1 MSFDPMAEAI
11 DWLDAYRASDI
22 SIVDMYADDAALECD
37 CAGSAAFAGRDAI
50 RDYWQQRFLF
60 TPAGELVNLYM
71 EGSAVALSYRAFAET
86 VLAVLTFN
94 DDGKIVRSTCGPLGA
109 RRQ

>member
-22 SIVDMYADDAALECD
+22 SIVDMYADDAALECA
-37 CAGSAAFAGRDAI
+37 CTGAATFAGRDAI
-50 RDYWQQRFLF
+50 SAYWQQRFLRA
-60 TPAGELVNLYM
+60 PAGELVDLYM
-71 EGSAVALSYRAFAET
+71 KGDAVALSYRASAET
-86 VLAVLTFN
+86 VLAILTFN
-94 DDGKIVRSTCGPLGA
+94 DEGKIVRSTCGPVTA